1 MQEIAVIRRGSTLI
15 PSSPVD
21 EELLTQL
28 REGAAYT
35 VKIKRDRSS
44 RHHRFFWGILKK
56 VVENHDEYNKPDQLL
71 LWLKI
76 RLGYVE
82 EVRFHDEKIWWVAK
96 STGFA
101 TMDQTEFRG
110 FFDASLDLIVSDV
123 IKGMGKKEL
132 IEEVEKML
140 GLNFEDVWR
149 KP

>member
-1 MQEIAVIRRGSTLI
+1 MQEFIVIRKGSTLI
-15 PSSPVD
+15 PSSPAD

-28 REGAAYT
+28 REGSQYS
-35 VKIKRDRSS
+35 IKLKKDRSG
-44 RHHRFFWGILKK
+44 RHHRFFWGILKT
-56 VVENHDEYNKPDQLL
+56 VVENHEEYSKPDQLL

-82 EVRFHDEKIWWVAK
+82 QVQFHDEKIWWVAR
-96 STGFA
+96 STSFA
-101 TMDQTEFRG
+101 AMDQIEFKQ
-110 FFDASLDLIVSDV
+110 FFDASLDLIVSEV

-140 GLNFEDVWR
+140 NLNFEDVWR